1 MIAKFIIL
9 AKRKT
14 LIKSMKKALILVFA
28 LTLGAKFSF
37 AQDENNL
44 KNFRF
49 GLVASPNLAWYKPED
64 SKKMESGGIK
74 TGFAWGLQMEFRLN
88 KVASLVTGLNV
99 NYDRGFIN
107 FVDTANFLYDTQE
120 ETYLAI
126 EDTAGK
132 TFVGYKLDSRLYKTN
147 YVVLPL
153 YLKMKTNEIGMMTY
167 YGEFGLMGAV
177 RLKAK
182 TTDDVTAYSVGFPK
196 STLED
201 NDNTKDMNI
210 MRAQLHVGGG
220 AEYNLSGTTSMFFGI
235 AFNYGFTN
243 VFKKDSEYLG
253 TNAATWTP
261 FKQQATANNVALS
274 VGILF

>member
-1 MIAKFIIL
+1 
-9 AKRKT
+9 
-14 LIKSMKKALILVFA
+14 MKKALILLFA

-49 GLVASPNLAWYKPED
+49 GLVGSPSFAWYKPED

-88 KVASLVTGLNV
+88 KVASLVTGLQI

-120 ETYLAI
+120 EGYLAI
-126 EDTAGK
+126 EDTANK
-132 TFVGYKLDSRLYKTN
+132 TFVGYKLDSRVYKTN
-147 YVVLPL
+147 YIVLPL

-167 YGEFGLMGAV
+167 YGEFGLLGGI
-177 RLKAK
+177 RLKSK
-182 TTDDVTAYSVGFPK
+182 TTDDVTQYSANFPK
-196 STLED
+196 SKLED

-210 MRAQLHVGGG
+210 MRMQLHVGGG
-220 AEYNLSGTTSMFFGI
+220 FEYNLSGSTSLFVGA

-243 VFKKDSEYLG
+243 VFHKDSEYLG
-253 TNAATWTP
+253 TTAATWTP
-261 FKQQATANNVALS
+261 FKQQATANNISLS